1 MAWLRIVAWVAW
13 ACVSVIAVCMFT
25 VTRVAKDKEPPVVV
39 LLMQR
44 YGACVLVSMLGIGLI
59 KFIVWLWAG

>member
-1 MAWLRIVAWVAW
+1 
-13 ACVSVIAVCMFT
+13 MFT